1 MNLKKSNLIFDIK
14 KYQKYIDAFINKNK
28 PIIFVDLNDNYVNY
42 PINYYGKR
50 AIKYSCDIDTIIKM
64 NKKWKNDYKQ
74 QGYIFL
80 KSESIYKEILKLL
93 KNI

>member
-1 MNLKKSNLIFDIK
+1 M
-14 KYQKYIDAFINKNK
+14 INE
-28 PIIFVDLNDNYVNY
+28 NDEFM
-42 PINYYGKR
+42 ILLGR
-50 AIKYSCDIDTIIKM
+50 AIKYSCDIDKIIKM
-64 NKKWKNDYKQ
+64 NKRWKNDYKK